1 VMDEPLASQYR
12 DLLECAGLLEDMG
25 GTGDHYELALAGD
38 GGLCLSIE
46 LQHNLIATADEQ

>member
-1 VMDEPLASQYR
+1 MMDEPLASQYR